1 MKARHPRLI
10 KELATLDGHVV
21 CLQEVDNEHY
31 TRMLRPDMVA
41 LGYQGVYLQREDNQG
56 LALFYK
62 QETFCLVSRDQKV
75 LHDVIAEVVNN
86 DVTADSVISDD
97 VNDVTTNN
105 DTKEHFNE
113 RQVKVIWYYLS

>member
-1 MKARHPRLI
+1 MKARHPRII
-10 KELATLDGHVV
+10 KELATLDGDVV
-21 CLQEVDNEHY
+21 CLQEVYNEHY
-31 TRMLRPDMVA
+31 TRMHRPDMVA

-62 QETFCLVSRDQKV
+62 QDTFSLVSRDQKV

-97 VNDVTTNN
+97 VKDVTTNN
-105 DTKEHFNE
+105 DTEEHFNE
-113 RQVKVIWYYLS
+113 RQVKVI